1 MLGLQGVMAVVLE
14 DREAVL
20 LKMLEVEMMKVKVL
34 LDKEMMAEIII
45 QVAAEAA
52 EELVP
57 LVLMEDLLLEEM
69 EELVKFLVLQ
79 DLL

>member
-1 MLGLQGVMAVVLE
+1 MAVVLE
-14 DREAVL
+14 DQEAVL
-20 LKMLEVEMMKVKVL
+20 LKMLELEMMKVKVL
-34 LDKEMMAEIII
+34 LDKEMMAEITI
-45 QVAAEAA
+45 QLAAEAA

-57 LVLMEDLLLEEM
+57 LVLMEELLLEEM

>member
-1 MLGLQGVMAVVLE
+1 MLVLLEVMAVVLE

-20 LKMLEVEMMKVKVL
+20 LKMLELEMMKVKVL
-34 LDKEMMAEIII
+34 LDKEMMAEITI
-45 QVAAEAA
+45 QQAAEAA
-52 EELVP
+52 VELVP

>member
-1 MLGLQGVMAVVLE
+1 LLVLLEVMAVVLE

-20 LKMLEVEMMKVKVL
+20 LKMLELEMMKVKVL
-34 LDKEMMAEIII
+34 LDKEMMAEITI
-45 QVAAEAA
+45 QQAAEAA
-52 EELVP
+52 VELVP